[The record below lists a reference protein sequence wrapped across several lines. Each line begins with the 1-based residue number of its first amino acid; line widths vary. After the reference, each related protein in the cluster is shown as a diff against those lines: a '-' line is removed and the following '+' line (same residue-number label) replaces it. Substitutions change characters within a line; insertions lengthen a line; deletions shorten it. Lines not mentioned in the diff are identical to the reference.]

1 MNLARYLI
9 QGVDVWMNTPRRPNE
24 ASGTSGQKAAMN
36 GVINFSVLD
45 GWWREGF
52 NGSNGWAI
60 GDDQEYENN
69 EQQDAADA
77 ANLYDT
83 LENKIVPL
91 YYRDRSADGLPSDW
105 IAVMKESIRTLT
117 PHFSIHRMVK
127 EYTERMYLAEES

>member
-1 MNLARYLI
+1 
-9 QGVDVWMNTPRRPNE
+9 MNTPRPPNE
-24 ASGTSGQKAAMN
+24 ASGTSGQKAGMN

-52 NGSNGWAI
+52 TGSNGWAI
-60 GDDQEYENN
+60 GDDKVYDTN

-77 ANLYDT
+77 ASLYDT

-105 IAVMKESIRTLT
+105 IALMKESMRTLT
-117 PHFSIHRMVK
+117 PRFCIQRMVK
-127 EYTERMYLAEES
+127 EYTERMYLPEERA